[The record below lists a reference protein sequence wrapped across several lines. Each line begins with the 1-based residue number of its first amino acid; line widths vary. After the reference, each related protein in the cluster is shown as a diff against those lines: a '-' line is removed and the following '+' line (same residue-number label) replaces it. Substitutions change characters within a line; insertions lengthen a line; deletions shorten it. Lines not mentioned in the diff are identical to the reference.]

1 MTKFIRI
8 VNIYR
13 QSFNFNNDLNEY
25 LKFRKKLIKNF
36 NKMQLKI
43 SNNEKNIYN

>member
-1 MTKFIRI
+1 MKKYIRLLH
-8 VNIYR
+8 IYK

-36 NKMQLKI
+36 
-43 SNNEKNIYN
+43 